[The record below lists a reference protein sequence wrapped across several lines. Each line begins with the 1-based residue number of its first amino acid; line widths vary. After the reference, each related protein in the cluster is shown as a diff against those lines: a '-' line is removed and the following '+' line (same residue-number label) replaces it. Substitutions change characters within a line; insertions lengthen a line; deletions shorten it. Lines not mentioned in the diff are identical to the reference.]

1 MSSLRSAPGLGPIV
15 LTNDDG
21 IEAAGL
27 HALARAFHERFGERI
42 AVVAP
47 LGERSAVGHG
57 ITLRS
62 ELMVRRFPLPGLPGV
77 PAYGVAGT
85 PVDCVKLAVRVLVER
100 QPALVCSG
108 VNHGYNLGTDVFYS
122 GTVSAA
128 LEAAILGLPALAVST
143 GTGEAGCDDFHTAS
157 QLACRL
163 ACVVLQRGLPSRTL
177 LNLNVP
183 PVAGGCPD
191 LADLSITRLGFRSYR
206 NAFRKS
212 RRSGDSDFYVLADE
226 TLEEEDEEGTDVS
239 ALMRGRVSLTP
250 IHLDLTN
257 HSVLASLED
266 WLR

>member
-1 MSSLRSAPGLGPIV
+1 MIQPNIAKGIPPIV

-21 IEAAGL
+21 IGAAGL
-27 HALARAFHERFGERI
+27 HSLARAFYERFGDRI

-62 ELMVRRFPLPGLPGV
+62 ELLVKRVPLPGMPDV
-77 PAYGVAGT
+77 PAFGVAGT
-85 PVDCVKLAVRVLVER
+85 PVDCVKLAVRVLVDE

-128 LEAAILGLPALAVST
+128 LEAAILGLPAVAVST
-143 GTGEAGCDDFHTAS
+143 GPADSLSFEAAS
-157 QLACRL
+157 LLACRI
-163 ACVVLQRGLPSRTL
+163 ACVVLERGLPSRTL

-183 PVAGGCPD
+183 PTGNGAIDLPD
-191 LADLSITRLGFRSYR
+191 LRITRLGFRSYR
-206 NAFRKS
+206 NAFRRS
-212 RRSGDSDFYVLADE
+212 RRTEDGDYYILASE
-226 TLEEEDEEGTDVS
+226 TLEQEDEEGTDVS
-239 ALMRGRVSLTP
+239 ALIRGEISLTP
-250 IHLDLTN
+250 VHLDLTN
-257 HSVLASLED
+257 HSVLASMEE